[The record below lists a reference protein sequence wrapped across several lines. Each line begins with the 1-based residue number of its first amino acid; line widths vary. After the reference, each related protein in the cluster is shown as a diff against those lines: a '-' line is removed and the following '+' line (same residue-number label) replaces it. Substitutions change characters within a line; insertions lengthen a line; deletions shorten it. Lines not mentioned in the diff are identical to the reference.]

1 MVSASEIFVS
11 QESDEESKVDHQIA
25 LIDPDEFTETGS
37 AFKILNS
44 SLGVITYD
52 VDLTRLV
59 AEIRANKAT
68 KNQVDE
74 FETKTIFVI
83 SREDYELLSSI
94 CTGQTAQSQAKKS
107 YDD

>member
-1 MVSASEIFVS
+1 MKSDADRQYTRAKLMSVFNHKAFPQRKDVRLVSASEIFVS

-52 VDLTRLV
+52 VDLTKLV
-59 AEIRANKAT
+59 AEIRAN
-68 KNQVDE
+68 
-74 FETKTIFVI
+74 
-83 SREDYELLSSI
+83 
-94 CTGQTAQSQAKKS
+94 
-107 YDD
+107 